1 MHSSFRFVFFGR
13 LLLSCLLFENEI
25 QMEVM
30 TCRYIGLIGVFISV
44 FFFSSCDSHRA
55 NREMKQIETMMKEHP
70 DSARAMLENMGD
82 QHLMNEKSYAH
93 WCMLLGRVRDEQQK
107 EKRANN
113 PLSTRQWL
121 KAQAYYDRKGTPRE
135 RAEIRLYTGR
145 SQKDDGDYDAAVD
158 TYKDGLSL
166 VAKSNDYSLAGY
178 LSSYLADLYFEK
190 RLYGQAQ
197 GKYDDAA
204 SFHARSGNLRS
215 QALALRDAAYCY
227 FVEDKMA
234 EALFTLQKAD
244 SIIGST
250 GDSTA
255 IRAIFSDFG
264 VFYGEMG
271 MTDKAEMYLAAN
283 INSNDPWPTYLA
295 LADVY
300 IKKKEYGKAREYTEK
315 AVSET
320 TKGEVLR
327 LHYLIEKSDG
337 SPSKA
342 IDYLEQYIDY
352 LDSTYA
358 AQNRSHVYE
367 VEQRYDKSQL
377 ENENIR
383 LQVAILYRTL
393 AIIIL
398 SVCAAI
404 GILLF
409 RRVQKLRLDRQQEAL
424 QQKENEIRFLTVQMN
439 EMKSTLDER
448 QESEASHYR
457 AQKEKIE
464 ALEEAL
470 AEKKGQILRSSSVG
484 KKIVR
489 VIEQGAAS
497 KTTLSARDWSA
508 LEKDIRALYPCAYAF
523 FTEKIGAEKWDTYQR
538 HCLLSFFDTDTKV
551 EAFLLGL
558 TDDTTARQ
566 WRYRL
571 RKALGVDGAQSLA
584 RFLRSLD

>member
-1 MHSSFRFVFFGR
+1 MRR
-13 LLLSCLLFENEI
+13 I
-25 QMEVM
+25 
-30 TCRYIGLIGVFISV
+30 YIGWIGALIGML
-44 FFFSSCDSHRA
+44 FFYSCDSHRA

-107 EKRANN
+107 ERRASN

-145 SQKDDGDYDAAVD
+145 SQKDDGDYDAAVN
-158 TYKDGLSL
+158 TYKEGLSF
-166 VAKSNDYSLAGY
+166 VAKTDDYSLAGY
-178 LSSYLADLYFEK
+178 LSSYLADLYLEKGLYDRAFEK
-190 RLYGQAQ
+190 YNE
-197 GKYDDAA
+197 AA
-204 SFHARSGNLRS
+204 GFHARSGNIRS
-215 QALALRDAAYCY
+215 QALALRDAVYCY
-227 FVEDKMA
+227 LEEGRTT
-234 EALFTLQKAD
+234 EALSVLQKAD
-244 SIIGST
+244 SIAGLA
-250 GDSTA
+250 GDSIV
-255 IRAIFSDFG
+255 IRAISSDFG
-264 VFYGEMG
+264 VVYREMG
-271 MTDKAEMYLAAN
+271 RLDEAETSL
-283 INSNDPWPTYLA
+283 STHLDDNDPWPTYFA
-295 LADVY
+295 LADVC
-300 IKKKEYGKAREYTEK
+300 IRKKEYTKAREYVEK
-315 AVSET
+315 AISEN
-320 TKGEVLR
+320 TKGEVFR
-327 LHYLIEKSDG
+327 LHFLIEKADG
-337 SPSKA
+337 NYRKA

-358 AQNRSHVYE
+358 EQNRSHVYE

-383 LQVAILYRTL
+383 LQMAILYRTL
-393 AIIIL
+393 AIVVL

-404 GILLF
+404 GLLMF
-409 RRVQKLRLDRQQEAL
+409 RRAKNRRIRKQQEAFR
-424 QQKENEIRFLTVQMN
+424 QKENEIRFLTVQMN

-457 AQKEKIE
+457 AQKEKIK

-571 RKALGVDGAQSLA
+571 RKALGVDGTQSLA

>member
-1 MHSSFRFVFFGR
+1 
-13 LLLSCLLFENEI
+13 
-25 QMEVM
+25 MEVM

-55 NREMKQIETMMKEHP
+55 NREMKQAEEMMAQNP
-70 DSARAMLENMGD
+70 DSARAMLENIGSH
-82 QHLMNEKSYAH
+82 HLMNEKSYAH

-107 EKRANN
+107 KKRTSN

-135 RAEIRLYTGR
+135 QAEIRLYTGR
-145 SQKDDGDYDAAVD
+145 SQKDDGEYDAAVD

-424 QQKENEIRFLTVQMN
+424 QQKENEIRFLTIELN
-439 EMKSTLDER
+439 EMKSALNER
-448 QESEASHYR
+448 QESEANAYKVQR
-457 AQKEKIE
+457 EKIIS
-464 ALEEAL
+464 LEKAL
-470 AEKKGQILRSSSVG
+470 AEKKELILQSSTVG
-484 KKIVR
+484 KKVVR
-489 VIEQGAAS
+489 VIRQGAAAKVS
-497 KTTLSARDWSA
+497 LSARDWTA
-508 LEKDIRALYPCAYAF
+508 LEGDIKSLYPPAYAF
-523 FTEKIGAEKWDTYQR
+523 FTGKIKTQKSSAPWKL
-538 HCLLSFFDTDTKV
+538 CLLSFFNSDTKV

-558 TDDTTARQ
+558 TDDIAARQ
-566 WRYRL
+566 CRYRL
-571 RKALGVDGAQSLA
+571 RKDLGVDGSQSLA
-584 RFLRSLD
+584 VFLRSLG

>member
-1 MHSSFRFVFFGR
+1 
-13 LLLSCLLFENEI
+13 
-25 QMEVM
+25 MEVM

-55 NREMKQIETMMKEHP
+55 NREMKQAEEMMAQNP
-70 DSARAMLENMGD
+70 DSARAMLENIGSH
-82 QHLMNEKSYAH
+82 HLMNEKSYAH

-107 EKRANN
+107 AKRANN
-113 PLSTRQWL
+113 PISTRQWL

-145 SQKDDGDYDAAVD
+145 SQKDDGDYDAAVN
-158 TYKDGLSL
+158 TYKDGLL
-166 VAKSNDYSLAGY
+166 FVAKTDDYSLAGY
-178 LSSYLADLYFEK
+178 LSSYLADLYLEKGLYDRAFEK
-190 RLYGQAQ
+190 YNE
-197 GKYDDAA
+197 AA
-204 SFHARSGNLRS
+204 GFHARSGNIRS
-215 QALALRDAAYCY
+215 QALALRDAVYCY
-227 FVEDKMA
+227 LEEGRTT
-234 EALFTLQKAD
+234 EALSVLQKAD
-244 SIIGST
+244 SIAGLA
-250 GDSTA
+250 GDSIV
-255 IRAIFSDFG
+255 IRAISADFG
-264 VFYGEMG
+264 VVYREMG
-271 MTDKAEMYLAAN
+271 RLDEAETSL
-283 INSNDPWPTYLA
+283 STHLDDNDPWPTYFA
-295 LADVY
+295 LADVC
-300 IKKKEYGKAREYTEK
+300 IRKKEYTKAREYVEK
-315 AVSET
+315 AISEN
-320 TKGEVLR
+320 TKGEVFR
-327 LHYLIEKSDG
+327 LHFLIEKADG
-337 SPSKA
+337 NYRKA

-358 AQNRSHVYE
+358 EQNRSHVYE

-393 AIIIL
+393 AIVIL

-404 GILLF
+404 GLLMF
-409 RRVQKLRLDRQQEAL
+409 RRAKNRRIRRQQEAL
-424 QQKENEIRFLTVQMN
+424 RQKENEIRFLTVQMN

-457 AQKEKIE
+457 AQKEKIK

-470 AEKKGQILRSSSVG
+470 TEKKGQILRSSSVG
-484 KKIVR
+484 KKIFR

-571 RKALGVDGAQSLA
+571 RKALGVDGTQSLA

>member
-1 MHSSFRFVFFGR
+1 MRR
-13 LLLSCLLFENEI
+13 I
-25 QMEVM
+25 
-30 TCRYIGLIGVFISV
+30 YIGWIGALIGML
-44 FFFSSCDSHRA
+44 FFYSCDSHRA

-107 EKRANN
+107 AKRANN

-121 KAQAYYDRKGTPRE
+121 KAQAYYDRKGTLRE

-145 SQKDDGDYDAAVD
+145 SQKDDGDYDAAVN
-158 TYKDGLSL
+158 TYKEGLSF
-166 VAKSNDYSLAGY
+166 VAKTDDYSLAGY
-178 LSSYLADLYFEK
+178 LSSYLADLYLEKGLYDRAFEK
-190 RLYGQAQ
+190 YNE
-197 GKYDDAA
+197 AA
-204 SFHARSGNLRS
+204 RFHARSGNIRS
-215 QALALRDAAYCY
+215 QALALRDAVYCY
-227 FVEDKMA
+227 LEEGRTT
-234 EALFTLQKAD
+234 EALSVLQKAD
-244 SIIGST
+244 SIAGLA
-250 GDSTA
+250 GDSIVICA
-255 IRAIFSDFG
+255 ISSDFG
-264 VFYGEMG
+264 VVYREMG
-271 MTDKAEMYLAAN
+271 RLDEAETSL
-283 INSNDPWPTYLA
+283 STHLDDNDPWPTYFA
-295 LADVY
+295 LADVC
-300 IKKKEYGKAREYTEK
+300 IRKKEYTKAREYVEK
-315 AVSET
+315 AISEN
-320 TKGEVLR
+320 TKGEVFR
-327 LHYLIEKSDG
+327 LHFLIEKADG
-337 SPSKA
+337 NYRKA

-358 AQNRSHVYE
+358 EQNRSHVYE

-383 LQVAILYRTL
+383 LQMAILYRTL
-393 AIIIL
+393 AIVVL

-404 GILLF
+404 GLLMF
-409 RRVQKLRLDRQQEAL
+409 RRAKNRRIRKQQEAL
-424 QQKENEIRFLTVQMN
+424 RQKENEIRFLTVQMN

-457 AQKEKIE
+457 AQKEKIK

-470 AEKKGQILRSSSVG
+470 TEKKGQILRSSSVG

-571 RKALGVDGAQSLA
+571 RKALGVDGTQSLA

>member
-1 MHSSFRFVFFGR
+1 MHFRQTAIFAPTLEKNG
-13 LLLSCLLFENEI
+13 
-25 QMEVM
+25 QM
-30 TCRYIGLIGVFISV
+30 RRIYIGWIGAFIGML
-44 FFFSSCDSHRA
+44 FFHSCDSHRA

-70 DSARAMLENMGD
+70 DSARAMLENMGAH
-82 QHLMNEKSYAH
+82 HLMNEKSYAH

-107 EKRANN
+107 AKRANN

-121 KAQAYYDRKGTPRE
+121 KAQAYYDRKGTPQE

-145 SQKDDGDYDAAVD
+145 SQKDDGEYDAAVD

-424 QQKENEIRFLTVQMN
+424 QQKENEIRFLTIELN
-439 EMKSTLDER
+439 EMKSALNER
-448 QESEASHYR
+448 QESEANAYKVQR
-457 AQKEKIE
+457 EKIIS
-464 ALEEAL
+464 LEKAL
-470 AEKKGQILRSSSVG
+470 AEKKELILQSSTVG
-484 KKIVR
+484 KKVVR
-489 VIEQGAAS
+489 VIRQGAAAKVS
-497 KTTLSARDWSA
+497 LSARDWTA
-508 LEKDIRALYPCAYAF
+508 LEGDIKSLYPQAYAF
-523 FTEKIGAEKWDTYQR
+523 FTGKIKTQKSSAPWKL
-538 HCLLSFFDTDTKV
+538 CLLSFFNSDTKV

-558 TDDTTARQ
+558 TDDIAARQ
-566 WRYRL
+566 CRYRL
-571 RKALGVDGAQSLA
+571 RKDLGVIKVP
-584 RFLRSLD
+584 RHVYVT

>member
-1 MHSSFRFVFFGR
+1 MRR
-13 LLLSCLLFENEI
+13 I
-25 QMEVM
+25 
-30 TCRYIGLIGVFISV
+30 YIGWIGALIGML
-44 FFFSSCDSHRA
+44 FFNSCDSHRA

-107 EKRANN
+107 AKRANN

-145 SQKDDGDYDAAVD
+145 SQKDDGDYDAAVN

-166 VAKSNDYSLAGY
+166 VAKTDDYSLAGY
-178 LSSYLADLYFEK
+178 LSSYLADLYLEKGLYDRAFEK
-190 RLYGQAQ
+190 YNE
-197 GKYDDAA
+197 AA
-204 SFHARSGNLRS
+204 GFHARSGNIRS
-215 QALALRDAAYCY
+215 QALALRDAVYCY
-227 FVEDKMA
+227 LEEGRTT
-234 EALFTLQKAD
+234 EALSVLQKAD
-244 SIIGST
+244 SIAGLA
-250 GDSTA
+250 GDSIV
-255 IRAIFSDFG
+255 IRAISADFG
-264 VFYGEMG
+264 VVYREMG
-271 MTDKAEMYLAAN
+271 RLDEAETSL
-283 INSNDPWPTYLA
+283 STHLDDNDPWPTYFA
-295 LADVY
+295 LADVC
-300 IKKKEYGKAREYTEK
+300 IRKKEYTKAREYVEK
-315 AVSET
+315 AISEN
-320 TKGEVLR
+320 TKGEVFR
-327 LHYLIEKSDG
+327 LHFLIEKADG
-337 SPSKA
+337 NYRKA

-358 AQNRSHVYE
+358 EQNRSHVYE

-393 AIIIL
+393 AIVIL

-404 GILLF
+404 GLLMF
-409 RRVQKLRLDRQQEAL
+409 RRAKNRRIRKQQEAL
-424 QQKENEIRFLTVQMN
+424 RQKENEIRFLTVQMN

-457 AQKEKIE
+457 AQKEKIK

-470 AEKKGQILRSSSVG
+470 TEKKGQILRSSSVG

-571 RKALGVDGAQSLA
+571 RKALGVDGTQSLA

>member
-1 MHSSFRFVFFGR
+1 
-13 LLLSCLLFENEI
+13 
-25 QMEVM
+25 MEVM

-55 NREMKQIETMMKEHP
+55 NREMKQAEEMMAQNP
-70 DSARAMLENMGD
+70 DSARAMLENIGSH
-82 QHLMNEKSYAH
+82 HLMNEKSYAH

-107 EKRANN
+107 KKRTSN

-135 RAEIRLYTGR
+135 QAEIRLYTGR
-145 SQKDDGDYDAAVD
+145 SQKDDGEYDAAVD

-424 QQKENEIRFLTVQMN
+424 QQKENEIRFLTIELN
-439 EMKSTLDER
+439 EMKSALNER
-448 QESEASHYR
+448 QESEANAYKVQR
-457 AQKEKIE
+457 EKIKS
-464 ALEEAL
+464 LERAL
-470 AEKKGQILRSSSVG
+470 AEKKELILQSSTVG
-484 KKIVR
+484 KKVVR
-489 VIEQGAAS
+489 VIRQGAAAKVS
-497 KTTLSARDWSA
+497 LSARDWTA
-508 LEKDIRALYPCAYAF
+508 LEGDIKSLYPQAYAF
-523 FTEKIGAEKWDTYQR
+523 FTGKIKTQKSSAPWKL
-538 HCLLSFFDTDTKV
+538 CLLSFFNSDTKV

-558 TDDTTARQ
+558 TDDIAARQ
-566 WRYRL
+566 CRYRL
-571 RKALGVDGAQSLA
+571 RKDLGVDGSQSLA
-584 RFLRSLD
+584 VFLRSLG

>member
-1 MHSSFRFVFFGR
+1 
-13 LLLSCLLFENEI
+13 
-25 QMEVM
+25 
-30 TCRYIGLIGVFISV
+30 
-44 FFFSSCDSHRA
+44 
-55 NREMKQIETMMKEHP
+55 MKQIETMMKEHP
-70 DSARAMLENMGD
+70 DSARAMLENMGAH
-82 QHLMNEKSYAH
+82 HLMNEKSYAH

-107 EKRANN
+107 AKRADN

-121 KAQAYYDRKGTPRE
+121 KAQAYYDRKGTPQE

-145 SQKDDGDYDAAVD
+145 SQKDDGEYDAAVD

-178 LSSYLADLYFEK
+178 LSSYLADLYLQKELFDLALEK
-190 RLYGQAQ
+190 YNE
-197 GKYDDAA
+197 AA
-204 SFHARSGNLRS
+204 DFHARSSNRRS
-215 QALALRDAAYCY
+215 QALAQRDVAYCY
-227 FVEDKMA
+227 LEEGLRA
-234 EALFTLQKAD
+234 EALSTLQRAD
-244 SIIGST
+244 SIANLT
-250 GDSTA
+250 GDSTVIHA
-255 IRAIFSDFG
+255 ISSDFG
-264 VFYGEMG
+264 VVYCQMG
-271 MTDKAEMYLAAN
+271 RMDEAETHLITH
-283 INSNDPWPTYLA
+283 INPKDPWPTYLA

-300 IKKKEYGKAREYTEK
+300 IKKKEYAKAREYAEK
-315 AVSET
+315 AVSES
-320 TKGEVLR
+320 TKRDVLL
-327 LHYLIEKSDG
+327 LHYQIEKAEG
-337 SPSKA
+337 NLSKA
-342 IDYLEQYIDY
+342 IDSLEQYVDY
-352 LDSTYA
+352 LNSSYA
-358 AQNRSHVYE
+358 EQNRIHVYE

-393 AIIIL
+393 AIVIL

-404 GILLF
+404 GLLMF
-409 RRVQKLRLDRQQEAL
+409 RRAKNRRIRRQQETL
-424 QQKENEIRFLTVQMN
+424 RQKENEIRFLTVQMN

-448 QESEASHYR
+448 QESAASHYR

>member
-1 MHSSFRFVFFGR
+1 MRR
-13 LLLSCLLFENEI
+13 I
-25 QMEVM
+25 
-30 TCRYIGLIGVFISV
+30 YIGWIGALIGML
-44 FFFSSCDSHRA
+44 FFYSCDSHRA

-93 WCMLLGRVRDEQQK
+93 WCMLLGQVRDEQQK
-107 EKRANN
+107 ERRANN

-145 SQKDDGDYDAAVD
+145 SQKDDGDYDAAVN

-166 VAKSNDYSLAGY
+166 VAKTDDYSLAGY
-178 LSSYLADLYFEK
+178 LSSYLADLYLEKGLYDRAFEK
-190 RLYGQAQ
+190 YNE
-197 GKYDDAA
+197 AA
-204 SFHARSGNLRS
+204 GFHARSGNIRS
-215 QALALRDAAYCY
+215 QALALRDAVYCY
-227 FVEDKMA
+227 LEEGRTT
-234 EALFTLQKAD
+234 EALSVLQKAD
-244 SIIGST
+244 SIAGLA
-250 GDSTA
+250 GDSIV
-255 IRAIFSDFG
+255 IRAISSDFG
-264 VFYGEMG
+264 VVYREMG
-271 MTDKAEMYLAAN
+271 RLDEAETSL
-283 INSNDPWPTYLA
+283 STHLDDNDPWPTYFA
-295 LADVY
+295 LADVC
-300 IKKKEYGKAREYTEK
+300 IRKKEYTKAREYVEK
-315 AVSET
+315 AISEN
-320 TKGEVLR
+320 TKGEVFR
-327 LHYLIEKSDG
+327 LHFLIEKADG
-337 SPSKA
+337 NYRKA

-358 AQNRSHVYE
+358 EQNRSHVYE

-393 AIIIL
+393 AIVVL

-404 GILLF
+404 GLLMF
-409 RRVQKLRLDRQQEAL
+409 RRAKNRRIRRQQEAL
-424 QQKENEIRFLTVQMN
+424 RQKENEIRFLTVQMN

-457 AQKEKIE
+457 TQKEKIE

-571 RKALGVDGAQSLA
+571 RKALGVDGTQSLA

>member
-1 MHSSFRFVFFGR
+1 
-13 LLLSCLLFENEI
+13 
-25 QMEVM
+25 MEVM

-55 NREMKQIETMMKEHP
+55 NREMKQAEEMMAQNP
-70 DSARAMLENMGD
+70 DSARAMLENIGSH
-82 QHLMNEKSYAH
+82 HLMNEKSYAH

-107 EKRANN
+107 KKRTSN

-135 RAEIRLYTGR
+135 QAEIRLYTGR
-145 SQKDDGDYDAAVD
+145 SQKDDGEYDAAVD

-424 QQKENEIRFLTVQMN
+424 QQKENEIRFLTIELN
-439 EMKSTLDER
+439 EMKSALNER
-448 QESEASHYR
+448 QESEANAYKVQR
-457 AQKEKIE
+457 EKIISLE
-464 ALEEAL
+464 KALT
-470 AEKKGQILRSSSVG
+470 EKKELILQSSTVG
-484 KKIVR
+484 KKVVR
-489 VIEQGAAS
+489 VIRQGAAAKVS
-497 KTTLSARDWSA
+497 LSARDWTA
-508 LEKDIRALYPCAYAF
+508 LEGDIKSLYPQAYAF
-523 FTEKIGAEKWDTYQR
+523 FTGKIKTQKSSAPWKL
-538 HCLLSFFDTDTKV
+538 CLLSFFNSDTKV

-558 TDDTTARQ
+558 TDDIAARQ
-566 WRYRL
+566 CRYRL
-571 RKALGVDGAQSLA
+571 RKDLGVDGSQSLA
-584 RFLRSLD
+584 VFLRSLG

>member
-1 MHSSFRFVFFGR
+1 MRR
-13 LLLSCLLFENEI
+13 I
-25 QMEVM
+25 
-30 TCRYIGLIGVFISV
+30 YIGWIGALIGML
-44 FFFSSCDSHRA
+44 FFNSCDSHRA

-107 EKRANN
+107 AKRANN

-145 SQKDDGDYDAAVD
+145 SQKDDGDYDAAVN

-166 VAKSNDYSLAGY
+166 VAKTDDYSLAGY
-178 LSSYLADLYFEK
+178 LSSYLADLYLQKELFDLAIEK
-190 RLYGQAQ
+190 YNE
-197 GKYDDAA
+197 AA
-204 SFHARSGNLRS
+204 GFHARSGNKRS
-215 QALALRDAAYCY
+215 QALALRDAVYCY
-227 FVEDKMA
+227 LGKGQTA
-234 EALFTLQKAD
+234 EALSVLQKAD
-244 SIIGST
+244 SIASLA
-250 GDSTA
+250 GDSIV
-255 IRAIFSDFG
+255 IRAISADFG
-264 VFYGEMG
+264 VVYGETG
-271 MTDKAEMYLAAN
+271 RLDEAETHLLAH
-283 INSNDPWPTYLA
+283 INPNDPWPTYLA

-424 QQKENEIRFLTVQMN
+424 QQKENEIRFLTIELN
-439 EMKSTLDER
+439 EMKSALNER
-448 QESEASHYR
+448 QESEANAYKVQR
-457 AQKEKIE
+457 EKIIS
-464 ALEEAL
+464 LEKAL
-470 AEKKGQILRSSSVG
+470 AEKKELILQSSTVG
-484 KKIVR
+484 KKVVR
-489 VIEQGAAS
+489 VIRQGAAAKVS
-497 KTTLSARDWSA
+497 LSARDWTA
-508 LEKDIRALYPCAYAF
+508 LEGDIKSLYPQAYAF
-523 FTEKIGAEKWDTYQR
+523 FTGKIKTQKSSAPWKL
-538 HCLLSFFDTDTKV
+538 CLLSFFNSDTKV

-558 TDDTTARQ
+558 TDDIAARQ
-566 WRYRL
+566 CRYRL
-571 RKALGVDGAQSLA
+571 RKDLGVDGSQSLA
-584 RFLRSLD
+584 VFLRSLG

>member
-1 MHSSFRFVFFGR
+1 MRR
-13 LLLSCLLFENEI
+13 I
-25 QMEVM
+25 
-30 TCRYIGLIGVFISV
+30 YIGWIGALIGML
-44 FFFSSCDSHRA
+44 FFYSCDSHRA
-55 NREMKQIETMMKEHP
+55 DREMKQIETMMKEHP

-107 EKRANN
+107 AKRANN

-121 KAQAYYDRKGTPRE
+121 KAQAYYDRKGTLRE

-145 SQKDDGDYDAAVD
+145 SQKDDGDYDAAVN
-158 TYKDGLSL
+158 TYKEGLSF
-166 VAKSNDYSLAGY
+166 VAKTDDYSLAGY
-178 LSSYLADLYFEK
+178 LSSYLADLYLEKGLYDRAFEK
-190 RLYGQAQ
+190 YNE
-197 GKYDDAA
+197 AA
-204 SFHARSGNLRS
+204 GFHARSGNIRS
-215 QALALRDAAYCY
+215 QALALRDAVYCY
-227 FVEDKMA
+227 LEEGRTT
-234 EALFTLQKAD
+234 EALSVLQKAD
-244 SIIGST
+244 SIAGLA
-250 GDSTA
+250 GDSIV
-255 IRAIFSDFG
+255 IRAISSDFG
-264 VFYGEMG
+264 VVYREMG
-271 MTDKAEMYLAAN
+271 RLDEAETSL
-283 INSNDPWPTYLA
+283 STHLDDNDPWPTYFA
-295 LADVY
+295 LADVC
-300 IKKKEYGKAREYTEK
+300 IRKKEYTKAREYVEK
-315 AVSET
+315 AISEN
-320 TKGEVLR
+320 TKGEVFR
-327 LHYLIEKSDG
+327 LHFLIEKADG
-337 SPSKA
+337 NYRKA

-358 AQNRSHVYE
+358 EQNRSHVYE

-383 LQVAILYRTL
+383 LQMAILYRTL
-393 AIIIL
+393 AIVVL

-404 GILLF
+404 GLLMF
-409 RRVQKLRLDRQQEAL
+409 RRAKNRRIRKQQEAFR
-424 QQKENEIRFLTVQMN
+424 QKENEIRFLTVQMN

-457 AQKEKIE
+457 AQKEKIK

-470 AEKKGQILRSSSVG
+470 TEKKGQILRSSSVG

-571 RKALGVDGAQSLA
+571 RKALGVDGTQSLA

>member
-1 MHSSFRFVFFGR
+1 MRR
-13 LLLSCLLFENEI
+13 I
-25 QMEVM
+25 
-30 TCRYIGLIGVFISV
+30 YIGWIGALIGML
-44 FFFSSCDSHRA
+44 FFYSCDSHRA

-93 WCMLLGRVRDEQQK
+93 WCMLLGRVRDEQQR
-107 EKRANN
+107 ERRASN

-145 SQKDDGDYDAAVD
+145 SQKDDGDYDAAVN
-158 TYKDGLSL
+158 TYKDGLL
-166 VAKSNDYSLAGY
+166 FVAKTDDYSLAGY
-178 LSSYLADLYFEK
+178 LSSYLADLYLEKGLYDRAFEK
-190 RLYGQAQ
+190 YNE
-197 GKYDDAA
+197 AA
-204 SFHARSGNLRS
+204 GFHARSGNIRS
-215 QALALRDAAYCY
+215 QALALRDAVYCY
-227 FVEDKMA
+227 LEEGRTT
-234 EALFTLQKAD
+234 EALSVLQKAD
-244 SIIGST
+244 SIAGLA
-250 GDSTA
+250 GDSIV
-255 IRAIFSDFG
+255 IRAISADFG
-264 VFYGEMG
+264 VVYREMG
-271 MTDKAEMYLAAN
+271 RLDEAETSL
-283 INSNDPWPTYLA
+283 STHLDDNDPWPTYFA
-295 LADVY
+295 LADVC
-300 IKKKEYGKAREYTEK
+300 IRKKEYTKAREYVEK
-315 AVSET
+315 AISEN
-320 TKGEVLR
+320 TKGEVFR
-327 LHYLIEKSDG
+327 LHFLIEKADG
-337 SPSKA
+337 NYRKA

-358 AQNRSHVYE
+358 EQNRSHVYE

-383 LQVAILYRTL
+383 LQMAILYRTL
-393 AIIIL
+393 AIVIL

-404 GILLF
+404 GLLMF
-409 RRVQKLRLDRQQEAL
+409 RRAKNRRIRRQREAL
-424 QQKENEIRFLTVQMN
+424 RQKENEIRFLTVQMN

-448 QESEASHYR
+448 RESEASHYR

>member
-1 MHSSFRFVFFGR
+1 M
-13 LLLSCLLFENEI
+13 
-25 QMEVM
+25 
-30 TCRYIGLIGVFISV
+30 FISV

-55 NREMKQIETMMKEHP
+55 NREMKQAEEMMAQNP
-70 DSARAMLENMGD
+70 DSARAMLENIGSH
-82 QHLMNEKSYAH
+82 HLMNEKSYAH

-107 EKRANN
+107 KKRTSN

-135 RAEIRLYTGR
+135 QAEIRLYTGR
-145 SQKDDGDYDAAVD
+145 SQKDDGEYDAAVD

-300 IKKKEYGKAREYTEK
+300 IKKKEYAKAREYAEK
-315 AVSET
+315 AMSES

-337 SPSKA
+337 SLVKA
-342 IDYLEQYIDY
+342 IDYLEQYKDY
-352 LDSTYA
+352 VDAHYA
-358 AQNRSHVYE
+358 EQNRINVYE

-393 AIIIL
+393 AIVVL

-404 GILLF
+404 GLLMF
-409 RRVQKLRLDRQQEAL
+409 RRAKNRRIRRQQEAL
-424 QQKENEIRFLTVQMN
+424 RQKENEIRFLTVQMN

-508 LEKDIRALYPCAYAF
+508 LEKDIRALYPCAYTF

-538 HCLLSFFDTDTKV
+538 HCLLSFFNTDTKV

>member
-1 MHSSFRFVFFGR
+1 M
-13 LLLSCLLFENEI
+13 
-25 QMEVM
+25 
-30 TCRYIGLIGVFISV
+30 LIGML
-44 FFFSSCDSHRA
+44 FFNSCDSHRA

-107 EKRANN
+107 AKRANN

-145 SQKDDGDYDAAVD
+145 SQKDDGDYDAAVN

-166 VAKSNDYSLAGY
+166 VAKTDDYSLAGY
-178 LSSYLADLYFEK
+178 LSSYLADLYLQKELFDLAIEK
-190 RLYGQAQ
+190 YNE
-197 GKYDDAA
+197 AA
-204 SFHARSGNLRS
+204 GFHARSGNKRS

-227 FVEDKMA
+227 YIEDRMT

-250 GDSTA
+250 GDSTV
-255 IRAIFSDFG
+255 IRAISADFG
-264 VFYGEMG
+264 VFYGGMG
-271 MTDKAEMYLAAN
+271 MMDKAEMYLTTN
-283 INSNDPWPTYLA
+283 INPNDPWPTYLA

-300 IKKKEYGKAREYTEK
+300 IKKKEYAKAREYAEK
-315 AVSET
+315 AMSES

-337 SPSKA
+337 SLVKA
-342 IDYLEQYIDY
+342 IDYLEQYKDY
-352 LDSTYA
+352 VDAHYA
-358 AQNRSHVYE
+358 EQNRINVYE

-393 AIIIL
+393 AIVVL

-404 GILLF
+404 GLLMF
-409 RRVQKLRLDRQQEAL
+409 RRAKNRRIRRQQEAL
-424 QQKENEIRFLTVQMN
+424 RQKENEIRFLTVQMN

-508 LEKDIRALYPCAYAF
+508 LEKDIRALYPCAYTF

-538 HCLLSFFDTDTKV
+538 HCLLSFFNTDTKV

>member
-1 MHSSFRFVFFGR
+1 
-13 LLLSCLLFENEI
+13 
-25 QMEVM
+25 MEVM

-55 NREMKQIETMMKEHP
+55 NREMKQAEEMMAQNP
-70 DSARAMLENMGD
+70 DSARAMLENIGSH
-82 QHLMNEKSYAH
+82 HLMNEKSYAH

-107 EKRANN
+107 KKRTSN

-135 RAEIRLYTGR
+135 QAEIRLYTGR
-145 SQKDDGDYDAAVD
+145 SQKDDGEYDAAVD

-409 RRVQKLRLDRQQEAL
+409 RRVQKLRLDRQQKAL
-424 QQKENEIRFLTVQMN
+424 QQKENEIRFLTIELN
-439 EMKSTLDER
+439 EMKSALNER
-448 QESEASHYR
+448 HESEANAYKVQR
-457 AQKEKIE
+457 EKIIS
-464 ALEEAL
+464 LEKAL
-470 AEKKGQILRSSSVG
+470 AEKKELILQSSTVG
-484 KKIVR
+484 KKVVR
-489 VIEQGAAS
+489 VIRQGAAAKVS
-497 KTTLSARDWSA
+497 LSARDWTA
-508 LEKDIRALYPCAYAF
+508 LEGDIKSLYPQAYAF
-523 FTEKIGAEKWDTYQR
+523 FTGKIKTQKSSAPWKL
-538 HCLLSFFDTDTKV
+538 CLLSFFNSDTKV

-558 TDDTTARQ
+558 TDDIAARQ
-566 WRYRL
+566 CRYRL
-571 RKALGVDGAQSLA
+571 RKDLGVDGSQSLA
-584 RFLRSLD
+584 VFLRSLG

>member
-1 MHSSFRFVFFGR
+1 
-13 LLLSCLLFENEI
+13 
-25 QMEVM
+25 MEVM

-55 NREMKQIETMMKEHP
+55 NREMKQAEEMMAQNP
-70 DSARAMLENMGD
+70 DSARAMLENIGSH
-82 QHLMNEKSYAH
+82 HLMNEKSYAH

-107 EKRANN
+107 KKRTSN

-135 RAEIRLYTGR
+135 QAEIRLYTGR
-145 SQKDDGDYDAAVD
+145 SQKDDGEYDAAVD

-320 TKGEVLR
+320 TKSEVLR

-424 QQKENEIRFLTVQMN
+424 QQKENEIRFLTIELN
-439 EMKSTLDER
+439 EMKSALNER
-448 QESEASHYR
+448 QESEANAYKVQR
-457 AQKEKIE
+457 EKIIS
-464 ALEEAL
+464 LEKAL
-470 AEKKGQILRSSSVG
+470 AEKKELILQSSTVG
-484 KKIVR
+484 KKVVR
-489 VIEQGAAS
+489 VIRQGAAAKVS
-497 KTTLSARDWSA
+497 LSARDWTA
-508 LEKDIRALYPCAYAF
+508 LEGDIKSLYPQAYAF
-523 FTEKIGAEKWDTYQR
+523 FTGKIKTQKSSAPWKL
-538 HCLLSFFDTDTKV
+538 CLLSFFNSDTKV

-558 TDDTTARQ
+558 TDDIAARQ
-566 WRYRL
+566 CRYRL
-571 RKALGVDGAQSLA
+571 RKDLGVDGSQSLA
-584 RFLRSLD
+584 VFLRSLG

>member
-1 MHSSFRFVFFGR
+1 
-13 LLLSCLLFENEI
+13 
-25 QMEVM
+25 
-30 TCRYIGLIGVFISV
+30 
-44 FFFSSCDSHRA
+44 
-55 NREMKQIETMMKEHP
+55 MKQIETMMKEHP

-107 EKRANN
+107 AKRANN

-145 SQKDDGDYDAAVD
+145 SQKDDGDYDAAVN

-166 VAKSNDYSLAGY
+166 VAKTDDYSLAGY
-178 LSSYLADLYFEK
+178 LSSYLADLYLQKELFDLAIEK
-190 RLYGQAQ
+190 YNE
-197 GKYDDAA
+197 AA
-204 SFHARSGNLRS
+204 GFHARSGNKRS
-215 QALALRDAAYCY
+215 QALALRDAVYCY
-227 FVEDKMA
+227 LGKGQTA
-234 EALFTLQKAD
+234 EALSVLQKAD
-244 SIIGST
+244 SIAGLA
-250 GDSTA
+250 GDSIV
-255 IRAIFSDFG
+255 IRAISADFG
-264 VFYGEMG
+264 VVYGETG
-271 MTDKAEMYLAAN
+271 RLDEAETHLLAH
-283 INSNDPWPTYLA
+283 INPNDPWPTYLA

-393 AIIIL
+393 AIVIL

-404 GILLF
+404 GLLMF
-409 RRVQKLRLDRQQEAL
+409 RRAKNRRIRKQQEAL
-424 QQKENEIRFLTVQMN
+424 RQKENEIRFLTVQMN

-457 AQKEKIE
+457 AQKEKIK

-470 AEKKGQILRSSSVG
+470 SEKKGQILRSSSVG

>member
-1 MHSSFRFVFFGR
+1 
-13 LLLSCLLFENEI
+13 
-25 QMEVM
+25 M

-55 NREMKQIETMMKEHP
+55 NREMKQAEEMMAQNP
-70 DSARAMLENMGD
+70 DSARAMLENIGSH
-82 QHLMNEKSYAH
+82 HLMNEKSYAH

-107 EKRANN
+107 KKRTSN

-135 RAEIRLYTGR
+135 QAEIRLYTGR
-145 SQKDDGDYDAAVD
+145 SQKDDGEYDAAVD

-424 QQKENEIRFLTVQMN
+424 QQKENEIRFLTIELN
-439 EMKSTLDER
+439 EMKSALNER
-448 QESEASHYR
+448 QESEANAYKVQR
-457 AQKEKIE
+457 EKIIS
-464 ALEEAL
+464 LEKAL
-470 AEKKGQILRSSSVG
+470 AEKKELILQSSTVG
-484 KKIVR
+484 KKVVR
-489 VIEQGAAS
+489 VIRQGAAAKVS
-497 KTTLSARDWSA
+497 LSARDWTA
-508 LEKDIRALYPCAYAF
+508 LEGDIKSLYPQAYAF
-523 FTEKIGAEKWDTYQR
+523 FTGKIKTQKSSAPWKL
-538 HCLLSFFDTDTKV
+538 CLLSFFNSDTKV

-558 TDDTTARQ
+558 TDDIAARQ
-566 WRYRL
+566 CRYRL
-571 RKALGVDGAQSLA
+571 RKDLGVDGSQSLA
-584 RFLRSLD
+584 VFLRSLG

>member
-1 MHSSFRFVFFGR
+1 MRR
-13 LLLSCLLFENEI
+13 I
-25 QMEVM
+25 
-30 TCRYIGLIGVFISV
+30 YIGWIGALIGML
-44 FFFSSCDSHRA
+44 FFYSCDSHRA

-107 EKRANN
+107 AKRANN

-121 KAQAYYDRKGTPRE
+121 KAQAYYDRKGTLRE

-145 SQKDDGDYDAAVD
+145 SQKDDGDYDAAVN
-158 TYKDGLSL
+158 TYKEGLSF
-166 VAKSNDYSLAGY
+166 VAKTDDYSLAGY
-178 LSSYLADLYFEK
+178 LSSYLADLYLEKGLYDRAFEK
-190 RLYGQAQ
+190 YNE
-197 GKYDDAA
+197 AA
-204 SFHARSGNLRS
+204 GFHARSGNIRS
-215 QALALRDAAYCY
+215 QALALRDAVYCY
-227 FVEDKMA
+227 LEEGRTT
-234 EALFTLQKAD
+234 EALSVLQKAD
-244 SIIGST
+244 SIAGLA
-250 GDSTA
+250 GDSIV
-255 IRAIFSDFG
+255 IRAISADFG
-264 VFYGEMG
+264 VVYREMG
-271 MTDKAEMYLAAN
+271 RLDEAETSL
-283 INSNDPWPTYLA
+283 STHLDDNDPWPTYFA
-295 LADVY
+295 LADVC
-300 IKKKEYGKAREYTEK
+300 IRKKEYTKAREYVEK
-315 AVSET
+315 AISEN
-320 TKGEVLR
+320 TKGEVFR
-327 LHYLIEKSDG
+327 LHFLIEKADG
-337 SPSKA
+337 NYRKA

-358 AQNRSHVYE
+358 EQNRSHVYE

-383 LQVAILYRTL
+383 LQMAILYRTL
-393 AIIIL
+393 AIVVL

-404 GILLF
+404 GLLMF
-409 RRVQKLRLDRQQEAL
+409 RRAKNRRIRKQQEAFR
-424 QQKENEIRFLTVQMN
+424 QKENEIRFLTVQMN

-457 AQKEKIE
+457 AQKEKIK

-470 AEKKGQILRSSSVG
+470 TEKKGQILRSSSVG

-571 RKALGVDGAQSLA
+571 RKALGVDGTQSLA

>member
-1 MHSSFRFVFFGR
+1 MRR
-13 LLLSCLLFENEI
+13 I
-25 QMEVM
+25 
-30 TCRYIGLIGVFISV
+30 YIGWIGALIGML
-44 FFFSSCDSHRA
+44 FFNSCDSHRA

-107 EKRANN
+107 AKRANN

-145 SQKDDGDYDAAVD
+145 SQKDDGDYDAAVN

-166 VAKSNDYSLAGY
+166 VAKTDDYSLAGY
-178 LSSYLADLYFEK
+178 LSSYLADLYLQKELFDLAIEK
-190 RLYGQAQ
+190 YNE
-197 GKYDDAA
+197 AA
-204 SFHARSGNLRS
+204 GFHARSGNKRS
-215 QALALRDAAYCY
+215 QALALRDAVYCY
-227 FVEDKMA
+227 LGKGQTA
-234 EALFTLQKAD
+234 EALSVLQKAD
-244 SIIGST
+244 SIASLA
-250 GDSTA
+250 GDSIV
-255 IRAIFSDFG
+255 IRAISADFG
-264 VFYGEMG
+264 VVYGETG
-271 MTDKAEMYLAAN
+271 RLDEAETHLLAH
-283 INSNDPWPTYLA
+283 INPNDPWPTYLA

-393 AIIIL
+393 AIVVL

-404 GILLF
+404 GLLMF
-409 RRVQKLRLDRQQEAL
+409 RRAKNRRIRRQQEAL
-424 QQKENEIRFLTVQMN
+424 RQKENEIRFLTVQMN

-457 AQKEKIE
+457 AQKEKIK

-523 FTEKIGAEKWDTYQR
+523 FTEKIGSEKWDTYQR

-571 RKALGVDGAQSLA
+571 RKALGVDGTQSLA

>member
-1 MHSSFRFVFFGR
+1 MRR
-13 LLLSCLLFENEI
+13 I
-25 QMEVM
+25 
-30 TCRYIGLIGVFISV
+30 YIGWIGALIGML
-44 FFFSSCDSHRA
+44 FFYSCDSHRA

-70 DSARAMLENMGD
+70 DSARAMLENMGAL
-82 QHLMNEKSYAH
+82 HLMNEKSYAH

-107 EKRANN
+107 AKRANN

-121 KAQAYYDRKGTPRE
+121 KAQAYYDRKGTPQE

-145 SQKDDGDYDAAVD
+145 SQKDDGDYDAAVN

-166 VAKSNDYSLAGY
+166 VAKTDDYSLAGY
-178 LSSYLADLYFEK
+178 LSSYLADLYLQKELFDLAIEK
-190 RLYGQAQ
+190 YNE
-197 GKYDDAA
+197 AA
-204 SFHARSGNLRS
+204 GFHARSGNKRS
-215 QALALRDAAYCY
+215 QALALRDAVYCY
-227 FVEDKMA
+227 LGKGQTA
-234 EALFTLQKAD
+234 EALSVLQKAD
-244 SIIGST
+244 SIARLIK
-250 GDSTA
+250 DSTVILA
-255 IRAIFSDFG
+255 ISSDFG
-264 VFYGEMG
+264 VVYGETG
-271 MTDKAEMYLAAN
+271 RLDEAETHLLAH
-283 INSNDPWPTYLA
+283 INPNDPWPTYLA

-424 QQKENEIRFLTVQMN
+424 QQKENEIRFLTIELN
-439 EMKSTLDER
+439 EMKSALNER

-457 AQKEKIE
+457 AQKEKIK

-470 AEKKGQILRSSSVG
+470 TEKKGQILRSSSVG

-508 LEKDIRALYPCAYAF
+508 LEKDIRALYPCAY
-523 FTEKIGAEKWDTYQR
+523 FTEKIGAEKWDTHQR

>member
-1 MHSSFRFVFFGR
+1 MLFFH
-13 LLLSCLLFENEI
+13 
-25 QMEVM
+25 
-30 TCRYIGLIGVFISV
+30 
-44 FFFSSCDSHRA
+44 SCDSHRA

-70 DSARAMLENMGD
+70 DSARAMLENMGAH
-82 QHLMNEKSYAH
+82 HLMNEKSYAH

-107 EKRANN
+107 AKRANN

-145 SQKDDGDYDAAVD
+145 SQKDDGDYDAAVN

-166 VAKSNDYSLAGY
+166 VAKTDDYSLAGY
-178 LSSYLADLYFEK
+178 LSSYLADLYLEKGLYDRAFEK
-190 RLYGQAQ
+190 YNE
-197 GKYDDAA
+197 AA
-204 SFHARSGNLRS
+204 GFHARSGNIRS
-215 QALALRDAAYCY
+215 QALALRDAVYCY
-227 FVEDKMA
+227 LEEGRTT
-234 EALFTLQKAD
+234 EALSVLQKAD
-244 SIIGST
+244 SIAGLA
-250 GDSTA
+250 GDSIV
-255 IRAIFSDFG
+255 IRAISSDFG
-264 VFYGEMG
+264 VVYREMG
-271 MTDKAEMYLAAN
+271 RLDEAETSL
-283 INSNDPWPTYLA
+283 STHLDDNDPWPTYFA
-295 LADVY
+295 LADVC
-300 IKKKEYGKAREYTEK
+300 IRKKEYTKAREYVEK
-315 AVSET
+315 AISEN
-320 TKGEVLR
+320 TKGEVFR
-327 LHYLIEKSDG
+327 LHFLIEKADG
-337 SPSKA
+337 NYRKA

-358 AQNRSHVYE
+358 EQNRSHVYE

-393 AIIIL
+393 AIVIL

-404 GILLF
+404 GLLMF
-409 RRVQKLRLDRQQEAL
+409 RRAKNRRIRRQQEAL
-424 QQKENEIRFLTVQMN
+424 RQKENEIRILTVQMN
-439 EMKSTLDER
+439 QMKSTLDER

-457 AQKEKIE
+457 AQKEKIK
-464 ALEEAL
+464 ALEKAL
-470 AEKKGQILRSSSVG
+470 AEKKGQILQSSSVG

-523 FTEKIGAEKWDTYQR
+523 FTEKIGSEKWDTYQR

-571 RKALGVDGAQSLA
+571 RKALGIDGTQSLA

>member
-1 MHSSFRFVFFGR
+1 MRR
-13 LLLSCLLFENEI
+13 I
-25 QMEVM
+25 
-30 TCRYIGLIGVFISV
+30 YIGWIGVLIGML
-44 FFFSSCDSHRA
+44 FFYSCDSHRA

-107 EKRANN
+107 AKRANN

-145 SQKDDGDYDAAVD
+145 SQKDDGDYDAAVN

-166 VAKSNDYSLAGY
+166 VAKTDDYSLAGY
-178 LSSYLADLYFEK
+178 LSSYLADLYLQKELFDLAIEK
-190 RLYGQAQ
+190 YNE
-197 GKYDDAA
+197 AA
-204 SFHARSGNLRS
+204 GFHARSGNKRS
-215 QALALRDAAYCY
+215 QALALRDAVYCY
-227 FVEDKMA
+227 LGKGQTA
-234 EALFTLQKAD
+234 EALSVLQKAD
-244 SIIGST
+244 SIASLA
-250 GDSTA
+250 GDSIV
-255 IRAIFSDFG
+255 IRAISADFG
-264 VFYGEMG
+264 VVYGETG
-271 MTDKAEMYLAAN
+271 RLDEAETHLLAH
-283 INSNDPWPTYLA
+283 INPNDPWPTYLA

-424 QQKENEIRFLTVQMN
+424 QQKENEIRFLTIELN
-439 EMKSTLDER
+439 EMKSALNER
-448 QESEASHYR
+448 QESEANAYKVQR
-457 AQKEKIE
+457 EKIIS
-464 ALEEAL
+464 LEKAL
-470 AEKKGQILRSSSVG
+470 AEKKELILQSSTVG
-484 KKIVR
+484 KKVVR
-489 VIEQGAAS
+489 VIRQGAAAKVS
-497 KTTLSARDWSA
+497 LSARDWTA
-508 LEKDIRALYPCAYAF
+508 LEGDIKSLYPQAYAF
-523 FTEKIGAEKWDTYQR
+523 FTGKIKTQKSSAPWKL
-538 HCLLSFFDTDTKV
+538 CLLSFFNSDTKV

-558 TDDTTARQ
+558 TDDIAARQ
-566 WRYRL
+566 CRYRL
-571 RKALGVDGAQSLA
+571 RKDLGVDGSQSLA
-584 RFLRSLD
+584 VFLRSLG

>member
-1 MHSSFRFVFFGR
+1 
-13 LLLSCLLFENEI
+13 
-25 QMEVM
+25 MEVM

-55 NREMKQIETMMKEHP
+55 NREMKQAEEMMAQNP
-70 DSARAMLENMGD
+70 DSARAMLENIGSH
-82 QHLMNEKSYAH
+82 HLMNEKSYAH

-107 EKRANN
+107 KKRTSN

-135 RAEIRLYTGR
+135 QAEIRLYTGR
-145 SQKDDGDYDAAVD
+145 SQKDDGEYDAAVD

-424 QQKENEIRFLTVQMN
+424 QQKENEIRFLTIELN
-439 EMKSTLDER
+439 EMKSALNER
-448 QESEASHYR
+448 QESEANAYKVQR
-457 AQKEKIE
+457 EKIIS
-464 ALEEAL
+464 LEKAL
-470 AEKKGQILRSSSVG
+470 AEKKELILQSSTVG
-484 KKIVR
+484 KKVVR
-489 VIEQGAAS
+489 VIRQGAAAKVS
-497 KTTLSARDWSA
+497 LSARDWTA
-508 LEKDIRALYPCAYAF
+508 LEGDIKSLYPQAYAF
-523 FTEKIGAEKWDTYQR
+523 FTGKIKTQKSSAPWKL
-538 HCLLSFFDTDTKV
+538 CLLSFFNSDTKV

-558 TDDTTARQ
+558 TDDIATRQ
-566 WRYRL
+566 CRYRL
-571 RKALGVDGAQSLA
+571 RKDLGVDGSQSLA
-584 RFLRSLD
+584 VFLRSLG

>member
-1 MHSSFRFVFFGR
+1 M
-13 LLLSCLLFENEI
+13 
-25 QMEVM
+25 
-30 TCRYIGLIGVFISV
+30 LIGML
-44 FFFSSCDSHRA
+44 FFYSCDSHRA

-107 EKRANN
+107 ERRASN

-145 SQKDDGDYDAAVD
+145 SQKDDGDYDAAVN

-166 VAKSNDYSLAGY
+166 VAKTDDYSLAGY
-178 LSSYLADLYFEK
+178 LSSYLADLYLEKGLYDRAFEK
-190 RLYGQAQ
+190 YNE
-197 GKYDDAA
+197 AA
-204 SFHARSGNLRS
+204 GFHARSGNKRS
-215 QALALRDAAYCY
+215 QALALRDAVYCY
-227 FVEDKMA
+227 LEEGRTT
-234 EALFTLQKAD
+234 EALSVLQKAD
-244 SIIGST
+244 SIAGLA
-250 GDSTA
+250 GDSIV
-255 IRAIFSDFG
+255 IRAISADFG
-264 VFYGEMG
+264 VVYREMG
-271 MTDKAEMYLAAN
+271 RLDEAETSL
-283 INSNDPWPTYLA
+283 STHLDDNDPWPTYFA
-295 LADVY
+295 LADVC
-300 IKKKEYGKAREYTEK
+300 IRKKEYTKAREYVEK
-315 AVSET
+315 AISEN
-320 TKGEVLR
+320 TKGEVFR
-327 LHYLIEKSDG
+327 LHFLIEKADG
-337 SPSKA
+337 NYRKA

-358 AQNRSHVYE
+358 EQNRSHVYE

-393 AIIIL
+393 AIVVL

-404 GILLF
+404 GLLMF
-409 RRVQKLRLDRQQEAL
+409 RRAKNRRIRRQQEAL
-424 QQKENEIRFLTVQMN
+424 RQKENEIRFLTVQMN

-457 AQKEKIE
+457 AQKEKIK

-571 RKALGVDGAQSLA
+571 RKALGVDGTQSLA

>member
-1 MHSSFRFVFFGR
+1 MHFRQTAIFAPTLEKNG
-13 LLLSCLLFENEI
+13 
-25 QMEVM
+25 QM
-30 TCRYIGLIGVFISV
+30 RRIYIGWIGALIGML
-44 FFFSSCDSHRA
+44 FFYSCDSHRA

-107 EKRANN
+107 AKRANN

-121 KAQAYYDRKGTPRE
+121 KAQAYYDRKGTLRE

-145 SQKDDGDYDAAVD
+145 SQKDDGEYDAAVD

-424 QQKENEIRFLTVQMN
+424 QQKENEIRFLTIELN
-439 EMKSTLDER
+439 EMKSALNER
-448 QESEASHYR
+448 QESEANAYKVQR
-457 AQKEKIE
+457 EKIIS
-464 ALEEAL
+464 LEKAL
-470 AEKKGQILRSSSVG
+470 AEKKELILQSSTVG
-484 KKIVR
+484 KKVVR
-489 VIEQGAAS
+489 VIRQGAAAKVS
-497 KTTLSARDWSA
+497 LSARDWTA
-508 LEKDIRALYPCAYAF
+508 LEGDIKSLYPQAYAF
-523 FTEKIGAEKWDTYQR
+523 FTGKIKTQKSSAPWKL
-538 HCLLSFFDTDTKV
+538 CLLSFFNSDTKV

-558 TDDTTARQ
+558 TDDSAARQ
-566 WRYRL
+566 CRYRL
-571 RKALGVDGAQSLA
+571 RKDLGVDGSQSLGV
-584 RFLRSLD
+584 FLQSLD

>member
-1 MHSSFRFVFFGR
+1 
-13 LLLSCLLFENEI
+13 
-25 QMEVM
+25 
-30 TCRYIGLIGVFISV
+30 
-44 FFFSSCDSHRA
+44 
-55 NREMKQIETMMKEHP
+55 MKQIETMMKEHP

-107 EKRANN
+107 ERRASN

-145 SQKDDGDYDAAVD
+145 AQKDDGDYDAAVN
-158 TYKDGLSL
+158 TYKDGLSF
-166 VAKSNDYSLAGY
+166 VAETDDYSLAGY
-178 LSSYLADLYFEK
+178 LSSYLADLYLEKGLYDRAFEK
-190 RLYGQAQ
+190 YNE
-197 GKYDDAA
+197 AA
-204 SFHARSGNLRS
+204 GFHARSGNIRS
-215 QALALRDAAYCY
+215 QALALRDAVYCY
-227 FVEDKMA
+227 LEEGRTT
-234 EALFTLQKAD
+234 EALSVLQKAD
-244 SIIGST
+244 SIAGLA
-250 GDSTA
+250 GDSIV
-255 IRAIFSDFG
+255 IRAISADFG
-264 VFYGEMG
+264 VVYREMG
-271 MTDKAEMYLAAN
+271 RLDEAETHLITH
-283 INSNDPWPTYLA
+283 INPKDPWPTYLA

-300 IKKKEYGKAREYTEK
+300 IKKKEYAKAREYAEK
-315 AVSET
+315 AVSES
-320 TKGEVLR
+320 TKRDVLL
-327 LHYLIEKSDG
+327 LHYQIEKAEG
-337 SPSKA
+337 NLSKA
-342 IDYLEQYIDY
+342 IDSLEQYVDY
-352 LDSTYA
+352 LNSSYA
-358 AQNRSHVYE
+358 EQNRIHVYE

-383 LQVAILYRTL
+383 LQVAILYRTI
-393 AIIIL
+393 AIVVL

-404 GILLF
+404 GLLMF
-409 RRVQKLRLDRQQEAL
+409 RRAKNRRIRRQQEAL
-424 QQKENEIRFLTVQMN
+424 RQKENEIRFLTVQMN

-457 AQKEKIE
+457 AQKEKIK

-571 RKALGVDGAQSLA
+571 RKALGVDGTQSLA

>member
-1 MHSSFRFVFFGR
+1 
-13 LLLSCLLFENEI
+13 
-25 QMEVM
+25 MEVM

-107 EKRANN
+107 ERRASN

-145 SQKDDGDYDAAVD
+145 SQKDDGDYDAAVN
-158 TYKDGLSL
+158 TYKDGLSF
-166 VAKSNDYSLAGY
+166 VAKTDDYSLAGY
-178 LSSYLADLYFEK
+178 LSSYLADLYLQKELFDLAIEK
-190 RLYGQAQ
+190 YNE
-197 GKYDDAA
+197 AA
-204 SFHARSGNLRS
+204 GFHARSGNKRS
-215 QALALRDAAYCY
+215 QALALRDAVYCY
-227 FVEDKMA
+227 LGKGQTA
-234 EALFTLQKAD
+234 EALSVLQKAD
-244 SIIGST
+244 SIASLA
-250 GDSTA
+250 GDSIV
-255 IRAIFSDFG
+255 IRAISADFG
-264 VFYGEMG
+264 VVYGETG
-271 MTDKAEMYLAAN
+271 RLDEAETHLLAH
-283 INSNDPWPTYLA
+283 INPNDPWPTYLA

-393 AIIIL
+393 AIVVL

-404 GILLF
+404 GLLMF
-409 RRVQKLRLDRQQEAL
+409 RRAKNRRIRRQQEAL
-424 QQKENEIRFLTVQMN
+424 RQKENEIRFLTVQMN

-497 KTTLSARDWSA
+497 RTTLSARDWSA

-571 RKALGVDGAQSLA
+571 RKALGVDGTQSLA

>member
-1 MHSSFRFVFFGR
+1 MLFFH
-13 LLLSCLLFENEI
+13 
-25 QMEVM
+25 
-30 TCRYIGLIGVFISV
+30 
-44 FFFSSCDSHRA
+44 SCDSHRA
-55 NREMKQIETMMKEHP
+55 IREMKQIETMMKEHP
-70 DSARAMLENMGD
+70 DSARAMLENIGSH
-82 QHLMNEKSYAH
+82 HLMNEKSYAH

-107 EKRANN
+107 AKRANN
-113 PLSTRQWL
+113 PISTRQWL

-145 SQKDDGDYDAAVD
+145 SQKDDGDYDAAVN
-158 TYKDGLSL
+158 TYKDGLSF
-166 VAKSNDYSLAGY
+166 VAKTDDYSLAGY
-178 LSSYLADLYFEK
+178 LSSYLADLYLEKGLYDRAFEK
-190 RLYGQAQ
+190 YNE
-197 GKYDDAA
+197 AA
-204 SFHARSGNLRS
+204 GFHARSGNIRS
-215 QALALRDAAYCY
+215 QALALRDAVYCY
-227 FVEDKMA
+227 LEEGRTT
-234 EALFTLQKAD
+234 EALSVLQKAD
-244 SIIGST
+244 SIAGLA
-250 GDSTA
+250 GDSIV
-255 IRAIFSDFG
+255 IRAISSDFG
-264 VFYGEMG
+264 VVYREMG
-271 MTDKAEMYLAAN
+271 RLDEAETSL
-283 INSNDPWPTYLA
+283 STHLDDNDPWPTYFA
-295 LADVY
+295 LADVC
-300 IKKKEYGKAREYTEK
+300 IRKKEYTKAREYVEK
-315 AVSET
+315 AISEN
-320 TKGEVLR
+320 TKGEVFR
-327 LHYLIEKSDG
+327 LHFLIEKADG
-337 SPSKA
+337 NYRKA

-358 AQNRSHVYE
+358 EQNRNHVYE

-393 AIIIL
+393 AIVVL

-404 GILLF
+404 GLLMF
-409 RRVQKLRLDRQQEAL
+409 RRAKNRRIRKQQEAL
-424 QQKENEIRFLTVQMN
+424 RQKENEIRFLTMQMN

-457 AQKEKIE
+457 AQKEKIK

-470 AEKKGQILRSSSVG
+470 TEKKGQILRSSSVG

>member
-1 MHSSFRFVFFGR
+1 MLFF
-13 LLLSCLLFENEI
+13 
-25 QMEVM
+25 
-30 TCRYIGLIGVFISV
+30 Y
-44 FFFSSCDSHRA
+44 SCDSHRA

-107 EKRANN
+107 AKRANN

-121 KAQAYYDRKGTPRE
+121 KAQAYYDRKGTLRE

-145 SQKDDGDYDAAVD
+145 SQKDDGDYDAAVN
-158 TYKDGLSL
+158 TYKEGLSF
-166 VAKSNDYSLAGY
+166 VAKTDDYSLAGY
-178 LSSYLADLYFEK
+178 LSSYLADLYLEKGLYDRAFEK
-190 RLYGQAQ
+190 YNE
-197 GKYDDAA
+197 AA
-204 SFHARSGNLRS
+204 GFHARSGNIRS
-215 QALALRDAAYCY
+215 QALALRDAVYCY
-227 FVEDKMA
+227 LEEGRTT
-234 EALFTLQKAD
+234 EALSVLQKAD
-244 SIIGST
+244 SIAGLA
-250 GDSTA
+250 GDSIV
-255 IRAIFSDFG
+255 IRAISSDFG
-264 VFYGEMG
+264 VVYREMG
-271 MTDKAEMYLAAN
+271 RLDEAETSL
-283 INSNDPWPTYLA
+283 STHLDDNDPWPTYFA
-295 LADVY
+295 LADVC
-300 IKKKEYGKAREYTEK
+300 IRKKEYTKAREYVEK
-315 AVSET
+315 AISEN
-320 TKGEVLR
+320 TKGEVFR
-327 LHYLIEKSDG
+327 LHFLIEKADG
-337 SPSKA
+337 NYRKA

-358 AQNRSHVYE
+358 EQNRSHVYE

-383 LQVAILYRTL
+383 LQMAILYRTL
-393 AIIIL
+393 AIVVL

-404 GILLF
+404 GLLMF
-409 RRVQKLRLDRQQEAL
+409 RRAKNRRIRKQQEAFR
-424 QQKENEIRFLTVQMN
+424 QKENEIRFLTVQMN

-457 AQKEKIE
+457 AQKEKIK

-470 AEKKGQILRSSSVG
+470 TEKKGQILRSSSVG

-571 RKALGVDGAQSLA
+571 RKALGVDGTQSLA